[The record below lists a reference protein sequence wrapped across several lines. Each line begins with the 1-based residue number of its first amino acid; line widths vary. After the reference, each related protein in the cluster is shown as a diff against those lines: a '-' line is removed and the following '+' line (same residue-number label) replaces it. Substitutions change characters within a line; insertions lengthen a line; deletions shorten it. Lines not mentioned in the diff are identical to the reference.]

1 MEKEY
6 FFIVFVLLSQ
16 PARAGLCAKLCTF
29 GRARK
34 GKHAKM
40 PPHDKGA
47 PSSRKH
53 APSSGVTFSAKA
65 TRVVVGQQYNPVIQP
80 SAGQSKRQTHPG
92 KVTAGSHRTVDISRI
107 AGMAA
112 VEVILVGIEEVLHPG
127 VNLCQ

>member
-1 MEKEY
+1 MR
-6 FFIVFVLLSQ
+6 VFARSYALSAEH
-16 PARAGLCAKLCTF
+16 ARASTQKCPRTTKA
-29 GRARK
+29 
-34 GKHAKM
+34 H
-40 PPHDKGA
+40 

-92 KVTAGSHRTVDISRI
+92 KVTAGSHRAVDVSRI

-127 VNLCQ
+127 VDLRFVVAANW